1 MMNSFGIDVMN
12 SSRIEYASL
21 VGNNNYASLVENNN
35 KSSSSGANDA
45 LVGIS
50 AKILDITSHEQSFD
64 TGKMVSFGSSIV
76 KSGRSS
82 IVSNM
87 NSSKVSHTFD
97 ELIRVRSKH
106 WR

>member
-1 MMNSFGIDVMN
+1 MMNSSGVDVMN
-12 SSRIEYASL
+12 SSRIEYALL

-35 KSSSSGANDA
+35 KSSSGGANDA

-50 AKILDITSHEQSFD
+50 ARILAITSHEQSFD

-82 IVSNM
+82 VVNNM
-87 NSSKVSHTFD
+87 NSSKASQTFD
-97 ELIRVRSKH
+97 ELIRVRAKH
-106 WR
+106 CR